1 MDSGKKSTSDMN
13 DMAQISQLWYQ
24 MFLSTLISSIVIHSI
39 GSFILLVRLRSHH
52 YAKWLALLVQLAGFL
67 TPIFLGSVTNALIA
81 SILVISN
88 RYELPFYI
96 VISIGLAQT
105 LCVVA
110 MQFLK
115 IIQTLWERL
124 FFFLLCYLNL
134 WSIVNMSVIFC
145 FLYFLINRIEYYNRF
160 SIY

>member
-1 MDSGKKSTSDMN
+1 MEMINPERAGGKSDPN
-13 DMAQISQLWYQ
+13 DMTRIRQLWYQ

-39 GSFILLVRLRSHH
+39 GSIILLVRLRSHH

-81 SILVISN
+81 SILVISD

-115 IIQTLWERL
+115 IIQTLWSHHSRSLFSVFER
-124 FFFLLCYLNL
+124 FGSFKTKKGNVILLLHCQ
-134 WSIVNMSVIFC
+134 SES
-145 FLYFLINRIEYYNRF
+145 F
-160 SIY
+160 S